1 MQFRIDREK
10 LLSILQTVSRGL
22 SVKTP
27 MPILTGIH
35 LKATNEELIF
45 TTTNKEISI
54 RSTVENNSDYLT
66 IYETGEC
73 VVPGK
78 YFLEIVKKA
87 EGLTIDFSLYEGNA
101 VKIVSERSDFT
112 LTTHDKNNFPE
123 TNFDLNGNEIELS
136 KKELKQLIKQ
146 TSFAA
151 ATSENRI
158 ILTSVNFN
166 FNKGK
171 LDVTATDSF
180 RLAKKSIETDLDIEE
195 TKLNIPGKALDELT
209 KVLGDKQ
216 EKIKISFGN
225 NKILFKLEDT
235 YFMTRLVE
243 GAYPNTS
250 SLFPTSYLLTTI
262 FNKND
267 LLNAADRASLFTS
280 DSDLSIVKLRFT
292 TDKRAELSSNS
303 TEIGKVVEEINLVEM
318 SELLAFEIAFSS
330 KYLIDALKAVEG
342 DLVEINFTGEIKPIV
357 INAKNDKSAL
367 QLILPVRVY

>member
-136 KKELKQLIKQ
+136 TKELKQLIKQ

-303 TEIGKVVEEINLVEM
+303 TEIGKVVEEVNLLEM
-318 SELLAFEIAFSS
+318 SEIMAFEIAFSS
-330 KYLIDALKAVEG
+330 KYLIDALKAIEG
-342 DLVEINFTGEIKPIV
+342 ELVEINFTGEIKPVV
-357 INAKNDKSAL
+357 INGKNDKSAL

>member
-136 KKELKQLIKQ
+136 TKELKQLIKQ

>member
-10 LLSILQTVSRGL
+10 LQSILQVVSKGL

-35 LKATNEELIF
+35 LLATENELIF

-54 RSTVENNSDYLT
+54 RSILENNSDYLT

-87 EGLTIDFSLYEGNA
+87 EGLIIDFSLYEGNTI
-101 VKIVSERSDFT
+101 KIVSERSDFT
-112 LTTHDKNNFPE
+112 LTTYDKNNFPE
-123 TNFDLNGNEIELS
+123 TSFELEGNEIELTN
-136 KKELKQLIKQ
+136 KDLKQVIKQ

-158 ILTSVNFN
+158 ILTSVNFSFGN
-166 FNKGK
+166 RS
-171 LDVTATDSF
+171 LEVTATDSF
-180 RLAKKSIETDLDIEE
+180 RLAKKAINFEDGTEE
-195 TKLNIPGKALDELT
+195 IKLNIPSKALDELNKILT
-209 KVLGDKQ
+209 DKQ
-216 EKIKISFGN
+216 QKVKVSFGN
-225 NKILFKLEDT
+225 NKILFKIEDT

-243 GAYPNTS
+243 GVYPNTS
-250 SLFPTSYLLTTI
+250 SLFPTSYLLSVL
-262 FNKND
+262 FNKNE
-267 LLNAADRASLFTS
+267 LLNATDRASLFTT
-280 DSDLSIVKLRFT
+280 DSDLSIVKMRFT

-303 TEIGKVVEEINLVEM
+303 TEIGKVVEEINVLEM
-318 SELLAFEIAFSS
+318 SEILDFEIAFSS
-330 KYLIDALKAVEG
+330 KYLIDALKAIEG
-342 DLVEINFTGEIKPIV
+342 EFVEINFTGEIKPV
-357 INAKNDKSAL
+357 VLNAKNDKSAL

>member
-10 LLSILQTVSRGL
+10 LLSILQTVSKGL

-27 MPILTGIH
+27 MPVLTGIH

-54 RSTVENNSDYLT
+54 RSIIENNSDYLT

-73 VVPGK
+73 VIPGK

-87 EGLTIDFSLYEGNA
+87 EGLTIDFSLYEGNIA
-101 VKIVSERSDFT
+101 KIVSERSDFT

-123 TNFDLNGNEIELS
+123 TNFELKGSEIELPA
-136 KKELKQLIKQ
+136 KELKQLIKQ

-151 ATSENRI
+151 ASSESRI
-158 ILTSVNFN
+158 ILTSVNFT
-166 FNKGK
+166 FTKNK
-171 LDVTATDSF
+171 LEVTATDSF
-180 RLAKKSIETDLDIEE
+180 RLAKKAIETNLDLDE
-195 TKLNIPGKALDELT
+195 TKLNIPSKALDELI
-209 KVLGDKQ
+209 KIIGDKQ
-216 EKIKISFGN
+216 EKVIISFGN

-243 GAYPNTS
+243 GVYPNTS
-250 SLFPTSYLLTTI
+250 SLFPNNYLLSTI
-262 FNKND
+262 FNKSD

-280 DSDLSIVKLRFT
+280 ESDLSIVKLRFT

-303 TEIGKVVEEINLVEM
+303 TEIGKVVEEVNLLEM
-318 SELLAFEIAFSS
+318 SEIMAFEIAFSS
-330 KYLIDALKAVEG
+330 KYLIDALKAIEG
-342 DLVEINFTGEIKPIV
+342 ELVEINFTGEIKPVV
-357 INAKNDKSAL
+357 INGKNDKSAL

>member
-10 LLSILQTVSRGL
+10 LQSILQVVSKGL

-35 LKATNEELIF
+35 LLATENELIF

-54 RSTVENNSDYLT
+54 RSILENNSDYLT

-87 EGLTIDFSLYEGNA
+87 EGLIIDFSLYEGNTI
-101 VKIVSERSDFT
+101 KIVSERSDFT
-112 LTTHDKNNFPE
+112 LTTYDKNNFPE
-123 TNFDLNGNEIELS
+123 TSFELEGNEIELTN
-136 KKELKQLIKQ
+136 KDLKQVIKQ

-158 ILTSVNFN
+158 ILTSVNFSFGN
-166 FNKGK
+166 RS
-171 LDVTATDSF
+171 LEVTATDSF
-180 RLAKKSIETDLDIEE
+180 RLAKKTINYEDGTEE
-195 TKLNIPGKALDELT
+195 IKLNIPSKALDELNKILT
-209 KVLGDKQ
+209 DKQ
-216 EKIKISFGN
+216 QKVKVSFGN
-225 NKILFKLEDT
+225 NKILFKIEDT

-243 GAYPNTS
+243 GVYPNTS
-250 SLFPTSYLLTTI
+250 SLFPTSYLLSVL
-262 FNKND
+262 FNKNE
-267 LLNAADRASLFTS
+267 LLNATDRASLFTT
-280 DSDLSIVKLRFT
+280 DSDLSIVKMRFT

-303 TEIGKVVEEINLVEM
+303 TEIGKVVEEINVLEM
-318 SELLAFEIAFSS
+318 SEILDFEIAFSS
-330 KYLIDALKAVEG
+330 KYLIDALKAIEG
-342 DLVEINFTGEIKPIV
+342 EFVEINFTGEIKPV
-357 INAKNDKSAL
+357 VLNAKNDKSAL

>member
-10 LLSILQTVSRGL
+10 LLSILQTVSKGL

-27 MPILTGIH
+27 MPVLTGIH

-54 RSTVENNSDYLT
+54 RSIIENNSDYLT

-73 VVPGK
+73 VIPGK

-87 EGLTIDFSLYEGNA
+87 EGLTIDFSLYEGNIA
-101 VKIVSERSDFT
+101 KIVSERSDFT

-123 TNFDLNGNEIELS
+123 TNFELKGNEIELPA
-136 KKELKQLIKQ
+136 KELKQLIKQ

-151 ATSENRI
+151 ASSESRI
-158 ILTSVNFN
+158 ILTSVNFT
-166 FNKGK
+166 FTKNK
-171 LDVTATDSF
+171 LEVTATDSF
-180 RLAKKSIETDLDIEE
+180 RLAKKAIETNLDLDE
-195 TKLNIPGKALDELT
+195 TKLNIPSKALDELI
-209 KVLGDKQ
+209 KIIGDKQ
-216 EKIKISFGN
+216 EKVIISFGN

-250 SLFPTSYLLTTI
+250 SLFPNNYLLSTI
-262 FNKND
+262 FNKSD

-280 DSDLSIVKLRFT
+280 ESDLSIVKLRFT

-303 TEIGKVVEEINLVEM
+303 TEIGKVVEEVNLLEM
-318 SELLAFEIAFSS
+318 SEIMAFEIAFSS
-330 KYLIDALKAVEG
+330 KYLIDALKAIEG
-342 DLVEINFTGEIKPIV
+342 ELVEINFTGEIKPVV
-357 INAKNDKSAL
+357 INGKNDKSAL

>member
-10 LLSILQTVSRGL
+10 LQSILQVVSKGL

-35 LKATNEELIF
+35 LLATENELIF

-54 RSTVENNSDYLT
+54 RSILENNSDYLT

-87 EGLTIDFSLYEGNA
+87 EGLIIDFSLYEGNTI
-101 VKIVSERSDFT
+101 KIVSERSDFT
-112 LTTHDKNNFPE
+112 LTTYDKNNFPE
-123 TNFDLNGNEIELS
+123 TSFELEGNEIELTN
-136 KKELKQLIKQ
+136 KDLKQVIKQ

-158 ILTSVNFN
+158 ILTSVNFSFGN
-166 FNKGK
+166 RS
-171 LDVTATDSF
+171 LEVTATDSF
-180 RLAKKSIETDLDIEE
+180 RLAKKNINFEDGTEE
-195 TKLNIPGKALDELT
+195 IKLNIPSKALDELNKILT
-209 KVLGDKQ
+209 DKQ
-216 EKIKISFGN
+216 QKVKVSFGN
-225 NKILFKLEDT
+225 NKILFKIEDT

-243 GAYPNTS
+243 GVYPNTS
-250 SLFPTSYLLTTI
+250 SLFPTSYLLSVL
-262 FNKND
+262 FNKNE
-267 LLNAADRASLFTS
+267 LLNATDRASLFTT
-280 DSDLSIVKLRFT
+280 DSDLSIVKMRFT

-303 TEIGKVVEEINLVEM
+303 TEIGKVVEEINVLEM
-318 SELLAFEIAFSS
+318 SEILDFEIAFSS
-330 KYLIDALKAVEG
+330 KYLIDALKAIEG
-342 DLVEINFTGEIKPIV
+342 EFVEINFTGEIKPV
-357 INAKNDKSAL
+357 VLNAKNDKSAL

>member
-54 RSTVENNSDYLT
+54 RSTVENNSDFLT
-66 IYETGEC
+66 IYESGEC

-123 TNFDLNGNEIELS
+123 TNFELNGNEIELS
-136 KKELKQLIKQ
+136 TKELKQLIKQ

-180 RLAKKSIETDLDIEE
+180 RLAKKSIDTDLDIEE

-209 KVLGDKQ
+209 KILGDKQ

-243 GAYPNTS
+243 GVYPNTS

-342 DLVEINFTGEIKPIV
+342 ELVEINFTGEIKPIV

>member
-10 LLSILQTVSRGL
+10 LQSILQVVSKGL

-35 LKATNEELIF
+35 LLATENELIF

-54 RSTVENNSDYLT
+54 RSILENNSDYLT

-87 EGLTIDFSLYEGNA
+87 EGLIIDFSLYEGNTI
-101 VKIVSERSDFT
+101 KIVSERSDFT
-112 LTTHDKNNFPE
+112 LTTYDKNNFPE
-123 TNFDLNGNEIELS
+123 TSFELEGNEIELNN
-136 KKELKQLIKQ
+136 KDLKQVIKQ

-158 ILTSVNFN
+158 ILTSVNFLFGN
-166 FNKGK
+166 RS
-171 LDVTATDSF
+171 LEVTATDSF
-180 RLAKKSIETDLDIEE
+180 RLAKKTINFEDGTEE
-195 TKLNIPGKALDELT
+195 IKLNIPSKALDELNKILT
-209 KVLGDKQ
+209 DKQ
-216 EKIKISFGN
+216 QKVKVSFGN
-225 NKILFKLEDT
+225 NKILFKIEDT

-243 GAYPNTS
+243 GVYPNTS
-250 SLFPTSYLLTTI
+250 SLFPTSYLLSVL
-262 FNKND
+262 FNKNE
-267 LLNAADRASLFTS
+267 LLNATDRASLFTT
-280 DSDLSIVKLRFT
+280 DSDLSIVKMRFT

-303 TEIGKVVEEINLVEM
+303 TEIGKVVEEINVLEM
-318 SELLAFEIAFSS
+318 SEILDFEIAFSS
-330 KYLIDALKAVEG
+330 KYLIDALKAIEG
-342 DLVEINFTGEIKPIV
+342 EFVEINFTGEIKPV
-357 INAKNDKSAL
+357 VLNAKNDKSAL

>member
-10 LLSILQTVSRGL
+10 LQSILQVVSKGL

-35 LKATNEELIF
+35 LLATENELIF

-54 RSTVENNSDYLT
+54 RSILENNSDYLT

-87 EGLTIDFSLYEGNA
+87 EGLIIDFSLYEGNTI
-101 VKIVSERSDFT
+101 KIVSERSDFT
-112 LTTHDKNNFPE
+112 LTTYDKNNFPE
-123 TNFDLNGNEIELS
+123 TSFELEGNEIELTN
-136 KKELKQLIKQ
+136 KDLKQVIKQ

-158 ILTSVNFN
+158 ILTSVNFSFGN
-166 FNKGK
+166 RS
-171 LDVTATDSF
+171 LEVTATDSF
-180 RLAKKSIETDLDIEE
+180 RLAKKTINFEDGTEE
-195 TKLNIPGKALDELT
+195 IKLNIPSKALDELNKILT
-209 KVLGDKQ
+209 DKQ
-216 EKIKISFGN
+216 QKVKVSFGN
-225 NKILFKLEDT
+225 NKILFKIEDT

-243 GAYPNTS
+243 GVYPNTS
-250 SLFPTSYLLTTI
+250 SLFPTSYLLSVL
-262 FNKND
+262 FNKNE
-267 LLNAADRASLFTS
+267 LLNATDRASLFTT
-280 DSDLSIVKLRFT
+280 DSDLSIVKMRFT

-303 TEIGKVVEEINLVEM
+303 TEIGKVVEEINVLEM
-318 SELLAFEIAFSS
+318 SEILDFEIAFSS
-330 KYLIDALKAVEG
+330 KYLIDALKAIEG
-342 DLVEINFTGEIKPIV
+342 EFVEINFTGEIKPV
-357 INAKNDKSAL
+357 VLNAKNDKSAL

>member
-10 LLSILQTVSRGL
+10 LLSILQTVSKGL

-27 MPILTGIH
+27 MPVLTGIH

-54 RSTVENNSDYLT
+54 RSIIENNSDYLS

-73 VVPGK
+73 VIPGK

-87 EGLTIDFSLYEGNA
+87 EGLTIDFSLYEGNIA
-101 VKIVSERSDFT
+101 KIVSERSDFT

-123 TNFDLNGNEIELS
+123 TNFELKGNEIELPA
-136 KKELKQLIKQ
+136 KELKQLIKQ

-151 ATSENRI
+151 ASSESRI
-158 ILTSVNFN
+158 ILTSVNFT
-166 FNKGK
+166 FTKNK
-171 LDVTATDSF
+171 LEVTATDSF
-180 RLAKKSIETDLDIEE
+180 RLAKKSIETNLDLDE
-195 TKLNIPGKALDELT
+195 TKLNIPSKALDELI
-209 KVLGDKQ
+209 KIIGDKQ
-216 EKIKISFGN
+216 EKVIISFGN

-243 GAYPNTS
+243 GVYPNTS
-250 SLFPTSYLLTTI
+250 SLFPNNYLLSTI
-262 FNKND
+262 FNKSD

-280 DSDLSIVKLRFT
+280 ESDLSIVKLRFT

-303 TEIGKVVEEINLVEM
+303 TEIGKVVEEVNLLEM
-318 SELLAFEIAFSS
+318 SEIMAFEIAFSS
-330 KYLIDALKAVEG
+330 KYLIDALKAIEG
-342 DLVEINFTGEIKPIV
+342 ELVEINFTGEIKPVV
-357 INAKNDKSAL
+357 INGKNDKSAL

>member
-10 LLSILQTVSRGL
+10 LQSILQVVSKGL

-35 LKATNEELIF
+35 LLATENELIF

-54 RSTVENNSDYLT
+54 RSILENNSDYLT

-87 EGLTIDFSLYEGNA
+87 EGLVIDFSLYEGNTI
-101 VKIVSERSDFT
+101 KIVSERSDFT
-112 LTTHDKNNFPE
+112 LTTYDKNNFPE
-123 TNFDLNGNEIELS
+123 TSFELEGNEIELTN
-136 KKELKQLIKQ
+136 KDLKQVIKQ

-158 ILTSVNFN
+158 ILTSVNFSFGN
-166 FNKGK
+166 RS
-171 LDVTATDSF
+171 LEVTATDSF
-180 RLAKKSIETDLDIEE
+180 RLAKKTINYEDGTEE
-195 TKLNIPGKALDELT
+195 IKLNIPSKALDELNKILT
-209 KVLGDKQ
+209 DKQ
-216 EKIKISFGN
+216 QKVKVSFGN
-225 NKILFKLEDT
+225 NKILFKIEDT

-243 GAYPNTS
+243 GVYPNTS
-250 SLFPTSYLLTTI
+250 SLFPTSYLLSVL
-262 FNKND
+262 FNKNE
-267 LLNAADRASLFTS
+267 LLNATDRASLFTT
-280 DSDLSIVKLRFT
+280 DSDLSIVKMRFT

-303 TEIGKVVEEINLVEM
+303 TEIGKVVEEINVLEM
-318 SELLAFEIAFSS
+318 SEILDFEIAFSS
-330 KYLIDALKAVEG
+330 KYLIDALKAIEG
-342 DLVEINFTGEIKPIV
+342 EFVEINFTGEIKPV
-357 INAKNDKSAL
+357 VLNAKNDKSAL

>member
-10 LLSILQTVSRGL
+10 LLYTLQTVSKGL

-27 MPILTGIH
+27 MPVLTGIH

-54 RSTVENNSDYLT
+54 RSIIENNSDYLT

-87 EGLTIDFSLYEGNA
+87 EGLIIDFSLYEGNT
-101 VKIVSERSDFT
+101 VKIVSEKSDFT
-112 LTTHDKNNFPE
+112 LTTHDKNIFPE
-123 TNFDLNGNEIELS
+123 TSFELKGNEIELPA
-136 KKELKQLIKQ
+136 KELKQLIKQ

-151 ATSENRI
+151 ATSESRI

-166 FNKGK
+166 FTNNK
-171 LDVTATDSF
+171 LEVTATDSF
-180 RLAKKSIETDLDIEE
+180 RLAKKTIETNLNLDE
-195 TKLNIPGKALDELT
+195 TKLNIPSKALDDLI
-209 KVLGDKQ
+209 KIIGDKQ
-216 EKIKISFGN
+216 EKVMIAFGN
-225 NKILFKLEDT
+225 NKILFKFEDT

-243 GAYPNTS
+243 GVYPNTS
-250 SLFPTSYLLTTI
+250 SLFPNGYLLTTI
-262 FNKND
+262 FNKSD
-267 LLNAADRASLFTS
+267 LLSAADRASLFTS

-292 TDKRAELSSNS
+292 TDKRAELASNS
-303 TEIGKVVEEINLVEM
+303 TEIGKVVEEINLIEM
-318 SELLAFEIAFSS
+318 SEIMAFEIAFSS
-330 KYLIDALKAVEG
+330 KYLIDALKAIEG
-342 DLVEINFTGEIKPIV
+342 EFVEINFTGEIKPVV
-357 INAKNDKSAL
+357 INGKNDKTAL

>member
-136 KKELKQLIKQ
+136 TKELKQLIKQ

-318 SELLAFEIAFSS
+318 SELLVFEIAFSS

>member
-10 LLSILQTVSRGL
+10 LLSILQTVSKGL

-27 MPILTGIH
+27 MPVLTGIH

-54 RSTVENNSDYLT
+54 RSIIENNSDYLS

-73 VVPGK
+73 VIPGK

-87 EGLTIDFSLYEGNA
+87 EGLTIDFSLYEGNIA
-101 VKIVSERSDFT
+101 KIVSERSDFT

-123 TNFDLNGNEIELS
+123 TNFELKGNEIELPA
-136 KKELKQLIKQ
+136 KELKQLIKQ

-151 ATSENRI
+151 ASSESRI
-158 ILTSVNFN
+158 ILTSVNFT
-166 FNKGK
+166 FTKNK
-171 LDVTATDSF
+171 LEVTATDSF
-180 RLAKKSIETDLDIEE
+180 RLAKKAIETNLDLDE
-195 TKLNIPGKALDELT
+195 TKLNIPSKALDELI
-209 KVLGDKQ
+209 KIIGDKQ
-216 EKIKISFGN
+216 EKVVISFGN

-243 GAYPNTS
+243 GVYPNTS
-250 SLFPTSYLLTTI
+250 SLFPNNYLLSTI
-262 FNKND
+262 FNKSD

-280 DSDLSIVKLRFT
+280 ESDLSIVKLRFT

-303 TEIGKVVEEINLVEM
+303 TEIGKVVEEVNLLEM
-318 SELLAFEIAFSS
+318 SEIMAFEIAFSS
-330 KYLIDALKAVEG
+330 KYLIDALKAIEG
-342 DLVEINFTGEIKPIV
+342 ELVEINFTGEIKPVV
-357 INAKNDKSAL
+357 INGKNDKSAL

>member
-10 LLSILQTVSRGL
+10 LLSILQTVSKGL

-27 MPILTGIH
+27 MPVLTGIH

-54 RSTVENNSDYLT
+54 RSIIENNSDYLT

-73 VVPGK
+73 VIPGK

-87 EGLTIDFSLYEGNA
+87 EGLTIDFSLYEGNIA
-101 VKIVSERSDFT
+101 KIVSERSDFT

-123 TNFDLNGNEIELS
+123 TNFELKGNEIELPA
-136 KKELKQLIKQ
+136 KELKQLIKQ

-151 ATSENRI
+151 ASSESRI
-158 ILTSVNFN
+158 ILTSVNFT
-166 FNKGK
+166 FTKNK
-171 LDVTATDSF
+171 LEVTATDSF
-180 RLAKKSIETDLDIEE
+180 RLAKKAIETNLDLDE
-195 TKLNIPGKALDELT
+195 TKLNIPSKALDELI
-209 KVLGDKQ
+209 KIIGDKQ
-216 EKIKISFGN
+216 EKVVISFGN

-243 GAYPNTS
+243 GVYPNTS
-250 SLFPTSYLLTTI
+250 SLFPNNYLLSTI
-262 FNKND
+262 FNKSD

-280 DSDLSIVKLRFT
+280 ESDLSIVKLRFT

-303 TEIGKVVEEINLVEM
+303 TEIGKVVEEVNLLEM
-318 SELLAFEIAFSS
+318 SEIMAFEIAFSS
-330 KYLIDALKAVEG
+330 KYLIDALKAIEG
-342 DLVEINFTGEIKPIV
+342 ELVEINFTGEIKPVV
-357 INAKNDKSAL
+357 INGKNDKSAL